1 MSDTE
6 NDADHDSKRRRLDAS
21 SSALHHRYE
30 TGVAGPSTTAR
41 DTTNSPERNNVAFVP
56 ESMDVWLEQENS
68 QPGQASPSSSNLYPD
83 RASPPISLE
92 AWIDEEDAREKGKT
106 KAPTPPDEEIFD
118 LPAPGP
124 SGSLPHMSQL
134 IVDSQAADT
143 TVIPK
148 EPTPPTPRRRSP
160 TPQPASEFTC
170 PICFCPPTAAVLT
183 PCGHIMCGSCLF
195 SAIETAAQRARMNGY
210 GGEALEA
217 RCPVCRAKLENWD
230 GRGNGVIGLEL
241 KVAMNVS

>member
-6 NDADHDSKRRRLDAS
+6 NDAGHDSKRRRLEES
-21 SSALHHRYE
+21 SSAFQQRYE

-41 DTTNSPERNNVAFVP
+41 DTTNSPERNGVAFVP
-56 ESMDVWLEQENS
+56 ESMDVWLEQEKA
-68 QPGQASPSSSNLYPD
+68 QPEQASPSSSD
-83 RASPPISLE
+83 RAFHDQPISFE
-92 AWIDEEDAREKGKT
+92 TWIREEDAREKGKA

-134 IVDSQAADT
+134 IVDSQSGNPA
-143 TVIPK
+143 VSPR

-230 GRGNGVIGLEL
+230 GRGGGVIGLEL
-241 KVAMNVS
+241 KVAMNVA